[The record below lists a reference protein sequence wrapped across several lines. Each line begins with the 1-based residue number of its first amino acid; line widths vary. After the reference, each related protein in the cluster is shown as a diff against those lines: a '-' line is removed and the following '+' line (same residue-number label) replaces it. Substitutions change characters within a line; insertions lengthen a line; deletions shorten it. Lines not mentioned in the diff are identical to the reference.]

1 MAFKMKPGRGNFP
14 KTGHGTPL
22 NMINEGPG
30 DDTKNK
36 KKSASDKK
44 EEGLQSVIVNKLQ
57 KKSASDEKIAKD
69 VTMEINKRFPDR
81 PQPEGIDLGK
91 FSNFVKRG
99 KNIIEREGVQAV
111 YTAAKGVGRE
121 QFENYVSQLKKKN
134 PEAAK
139 KIQFKYNW

>member
-36 KKSASDKK
+36 KKP
-44 EEGLQSVIVNKLQ
+44 SV
-57 KKSASDEKIAKD
+57 DEKIAKD
-69 VTMEINKRFPDR
+69 VATEINKRFPDR

-91 FSNFVKRG
+91 FSNFIKRG

-111 YTAAKGVGRE
+111 YTAAKGVGKE

-139 KIQFKYNW
+139 KIQFKYNQ